1 MNAERLRVV
10 GRTMWVRTVPSA
22 WRCRLGKKVSAG
34 EAWCSVP
41 EAPKPVGVR
50 LSGAEW
56 ALVLES
62 LRRFALELDE
72 VGRPDR
78 ALEVHRA
85 LSKLV
90 TYRVMAGADAV
101 EDEAV
106 DDEGS

>member
-1 MNAERLRVV
+1 
-10 GRTMWVRTVPSA
+10 MWLRTVPSA
-22 WRCRLGKKVSAG
+22 WRCRLGKKVSVG

-41 EAPKPVGVR
+41 DAPKPVGVR
-50 LSGAEW
+50 LTGAEW

-62 LRRFALELDE
+62 LRRYAVELDE

-90 TYRVMAGADAV
+90 TYRVMAGAEAV
-101 EDEAV
+101 EDEAL